1 MTRIEKLARRN
12 IKNCISFEI
21 GECEN
26 VLLDY
31 QEDDNVYIKAKDFIG
46 NHEAIVKYI
55 YKCSIFNLYL
65 EGGVFIGSP
74 VISQIKFLGQD
85 KLMKIVEELVSKEGY

>member
-1 MTRIEKLARRN
+1 MTRIEKLAREN

-26 VLLDY
+26 ILLDY
-31 QEDDNVYIKAKDFIG
+31 PEDDNVYIKAKSFIE

-55 YKCSIFNLYL
+55 YRCSVYNLYL

-85 KLMKIVEELVSKEGY
+85 KLLEIV

>member
-1 MTRIEKLARRN
+1 MTRIEKLARKN
-12 IKNCISFEI
+12 IKNCINFEL

-31 QEDDNVYIKAKDFIG
+31 PENDNVYIKAKSFIE

-55 YKCSIFNLYL
+55 YNCSVFNLYL

-85 KLMKIVEELVSKEGY
+85 KLLDIVEELVSKEGY